1 MPLHTLNALPDEV
14 FRVPTV
20 SLLLFVLAS
29 APANT
34 APADSKAAITAVLDD
49 WHQAAAAADEARY
62 FGHFTD
68 DAVYLGTDAT
78 ERWTRDEF
86 RAWAKPYFS
95 KGKAWNFKA
104 TSRHIFLSK
113 DGAVAWFDEALD
125 TPNLGPSRGS
135 GVLVK
140 DAGTWKIAQ
149 YNLSI
154 PIPND
159 VLPEVKRRIER
170 ELARSQKT
178 PGKSSTWRAPPAKV
192 PSPQTPPIK
201 ERAPAQAN

>member
-1 MPLHTLNALPDEV
+1 M
-14 FRVPTV
+14 PTV
-20 SLLLFVLAS
+20 SLLLFVLAV

-34 APADSKAAITAVLDD
+34 APADPKAAVTAVLDD
-49 WHQAAAAADEARY
+49 WHQAAAVADEARY

-86 RAWAKPYFS
+86 RAWARPYFS
-95 KGKAWNFKA
+95 KGKAWSFKA
-104 TSRHIFLSK
+104 VSRHITFSK

-125 TPNLGPSRGS
+125 TANMGPARGS

-140 DAGTWKIAQ
+140 DASAWKIAQ

-159 VLPEVKRRIER
+159 VLPDVQRRIER
-170 ELARSQKT
+170 YLGRARKA
-178 PGKSSTWRAPPAKV
+178 PVGKAPPARV
-192 PSPQTPPIK
+192 PAHDTPPTQ
-201 ERAPAQAN
+201 APRQTQ

>member
-1 MPLHTLNALPDEV
+1 MPLHTLNAPPDEV

-29 APANT
+29 TPANT
-34 APADSKAAITAVLDD
+34 APADPKAAITAVLDD
-49 WHQAAAAADEARY
+49 WHQAAAVADEARY

-170 ELARSQKT
+170 HLARSQKT
-178 PGKSSTWRAPPAKV
+178 PGKPSTWKVPPAKV
-192 PSPQTPPIK
+192 PSPETPPIK